1 MSNVGPTA
9 KRPRVAFG
17 ESWGWRKKFCM
28 STIMY
33 AVRFG
38 SMMAVF
44 RMPSIGMVLGE
55 VTAMRADRVRS
66 QVEEPASTFQK
77 L

>member
-1 MSNVGPTA
+1 
-9 KRPRVAFG
+9 
-17 ESWGWRKKFCM
+17 M

-44 RMPSIGMVLGE
+44 RMPSIGIVLGE

-66 QVEEPASTFQK
+66 QVEEAASTFQK